1 MSVPDL
7 EIIPTLP
14 GKCISPGIIPIF
26 DSPGVIMPG
35 QLGPISLTPSES
47 HTTLTSSIS
56 IVGIPSVMQ
65 TIKVIPA
72 SAASSIDSLQNLAGT
87 KIMLAEAPVSLT
99 ASLTELKTG
108 KSK

>member
-1 MSVPDL
+1 
-7 EIIPTLP
+7 
-14 GKCISPGIIPIF
+14 
-26 DSPGVIMPG
+26 
-35 QLGPISLTPSES
+35 
-47 HTTLTSSIS
+47 
-56 IVGIPSVMQ
+56 MQ